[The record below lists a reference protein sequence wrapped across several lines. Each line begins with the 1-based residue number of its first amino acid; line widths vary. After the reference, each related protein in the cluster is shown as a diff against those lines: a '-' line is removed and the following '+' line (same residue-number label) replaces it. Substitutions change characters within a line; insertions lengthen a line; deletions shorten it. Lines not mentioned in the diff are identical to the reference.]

1 MSPPLQPAVLL
12 RTRMLSPRVREF
24 VFLPR
29 QRIEFRAG
37 QFVSLQLP
45 IGPKPPLVRAYSMAE
60 LERPSGEL
68 VLALD
73 LVPGGLGSTYLFG
86 LQEGAEVA
94 MSGPY
99 GNFTIPE
106 PLGKDLLL
114 LARFTGIVPIRC
126 MLQELFSRP
135 FSRQATLV
143 YSSPDTREQVYHE
156 EFLALSA
163 ARANFRYLP
172 LLLQPGEAGD
182 PPELEALDE
191 LAGRR
196 REVLPVACGLK
207 AFVGPVRASLKEMG
221 FDRREMRFET
231 YD

>member
-12 RTRMLSPRVREF
+12 RTRTLSPRVREF

-29 QRIEFRAG
+29 QRIEFRPG

-45 IGPKPPLVRAYSMAE
+45 VGPKPPLVRAYSMAE
-60 LERPSGEL
+60 PQQPSGEL

-73 LVPGGLGSTYLFG
+73 LVPDGLGSTYLFG
-86 LQEGAEVA
+86 LQEGAEVT

-106 PLGKDLLL
+106 PPGKDLLL

-126 MLQELFSRP
+126 MLKDLFSRP
-135 FSRQATLV
+135 LSREVTLV
-143 YSSPDTREQVYHE
+143 YSSPGTREQIYHE

-163 ARANFRYLP
+163 AHANFHYLP
-172 LLLQPGEAGD
+172 RLLPPGGPGD
-182 PPELEALDE
+182 PELDVLAE
-191 LAGRR
+191 LIGGRR
-196 REVLPVACGLK
+196 DVLPVACGVK
-207 AFVGPVRASLKEMG
+207 AFVGPIRTSLKEMG
-221 FDRREMRFET
+221 FDRREMRLEA